1 MQIASSQTGQ
11 LSKMYMDK
19 YAALREE
26 ARGVDQTDRD
36 VKKEDG
42 YVTFTDQLSL
52 EDKGG
57 VEHTKTRMVNSYPV
71 TETKVTSNDPLI
83 SRTSINKKV
92 AIEERISDN
101 VKRAA
106 DGKSDSFSHRI
117 EFVDDGR
124 KLTVKDSTTF
134 MGGEFFLSD
143 MTQSYVIDKK
153 TGAMKTLEP
162 TASSF

>member
-36 VKKEDG
+36 VKKEEG
-42 YVTFTDQLSL
+42 YVTFTDKLSL
-52 EDKGG
+52 EDRAG

-83 SRTSINKKV
+83 SRTSISKKV
-92 AIEERISDN
+92 AIEERINDH

-124 KLTVKDSTTF
+124 KLVVKDSTTF
-134 MGGEFFLSD
+134 LGGEFLLSD
-143 MTQSYVIDKK
+143 MTQNYVIDKK
-153 TGAMKTLEP
+153 SGAIRTLEP
-162 TASSF
+162 QVSSI